1 MLRHSVLTPR
11 RGKTV
16 CVRARNRFPL
26 FLVFILA
33 GLGVHS
39 QDQKVPSADEQPQTG
54 AIAEVCA
61 FSSQSV
67 YVMLRKP
74 VQ

>member
-1 MLRHSVLTPR
+1 M
-11 RGKTV
+11 
-16 CVRARNRFPL
+16 
-26 FLVFILA
+26 LA

-54 AIAEVCA
+54 AIAEVFICA